1 MHTFFVNI
9 LLIFITASNNFL
21 VDGALTIYPVKVGET
36 LILDIG
42 REVKEWKR
50 VRNGIEET
58 IRPCEKNEKTSD
70 TCNGWVTKNAKKSG
84 DGREHMYENGTLVI
98 ENFQSDDSGDYF
110 SNDEL
115 ERVHYTADG
124 QIWKLARSRIAVFP
138 ID

>member
-21 VDGALTIYPVKVGET
+21 VDGALTIYPV
-36 LILDIG
+36 
-42 REVKEWKR
+42 
-50 VRNGIEET
+50 
-58 IRPCEKNEKTSD
+58 
-70 TCNGWVTKNAKKSG
+70 KNAKKSG